1 MAEIYLDNSATTP
14 ICDEAKRAM
23 LCAMECYGNPSSL
36 HSKGFESSKMIEEAR
51 KKILNSLFV
60 RNGKA
65 DNLIFTAGGTEA
77 DNLAL
82 LGVAYAKT
90 RRANRIITTDSEHS
104 AIEKTL
110 QSLEAD
116 GFEVVRLT
124 TVGGKIDIS
133 EFEEAMS
140 KNTLLVTIMHVN
152 NETGAV
158 YNIKDCFK
166 LAKQINPDVV
176 THTDAVQSYMK
187 MKVSPSELYADL
199 ISISAHKIHGPK
211 GIGALYVS
219 SDIIKKKQL
228 QPIIHGGGQESSFRS
243 GTENLIGIVG
253 FGAAAERGYKNLSS
267 EVRTLREIRSYAVD
281 KLSALNVRVNTPL
294 GECAPHIINIT
305 LPSIKSETMLHYLS
319 ASGIYVSSGSA
330 CSSNS
335 ASKRVSRALKGF
347 GMTDFEADCS
357 MRISLSA
364 QNTKDDID
372 KLVLAVEDGI
382 KKLVKISVA
391 QKVL

>member
-1 MAEIYLDNSATTP
+1 MAEVYLDNSATTP
-14 ICDEAKRAM
+14 ICDEAKQAM
-23 LCAMECYGNPSSL
+23 LEAMECYGNPSSL

-90 RRANRIITTDSEHS
+90 RRANRIITSDSEHS

-110 QSLEAD
+110 QRLEAD

-124 TVGGKIDIS
+124 TVGGRIDMD
-133 EFEEAMS
+133 EFGAAMN

-187 MKVSPSELYADL
+187 MKVSPSELFADL

-253 FGAAAERGYKNLSS
+253 FGAAAERGYKNLSKDIG
-267 EVRTLREIRSYAVD
+267 VLRDLRSYAVD

-372 KLVLAVEDGI
+372 KLVLAIEDGI
-382 KKLVKISVA
+382 KKLVKISG
-391 QKVL
+391 K